1 MKSRIMY
8 IENKSAGGLGGAGRI
23 GRVTFSQ
30 TGRTVYYKGK
40 EFAKTKSG
48 YKYNHFD
55 VATNENYWISGP
67 RKDGN
72 DRLYGGQD
80 GVEIDEDVWEE
91 YWRDIRGV
99 EKVPTYRSPL

>member
-8 IENKSAGGLGGAGRI
+8 IENKSEGLNNVGRI

-48 YKYNHFD
+48 YKYNHYD
-55 VATNENYWISGP
+55 VQTNENYWISGP

-72 DRLYGGQD
+72 DRLYGGQQ

-99 EKVPTYRSPL
+99 ENIPAYRSPL